1 MEIIVQDFFEKG
13 IESIQYLI
21 KHEKSADN
29 LYALYTELETLE
41 SQAGK
46 SLKMEMEILLGEKY
60 IKKFNLIPKEAM
72 ALQLINLIVGIEA
85 VHTIYWHDASCFAV
99 RPKNGKVDGLV
110 IYGYRFPDLKYL
122 DLFPNL
128 TGLTISDA
136 GVKKMNNLNTLRNLE
151 YLNLSYNEIR
161 EIKGLESLTK
171 LETLEVNDNP
181 IRRIEGIAHL
191 KHLTDVNFEDTLIS
205 EEDYYDFYY
214 QFIPFLLKEVD
225 SFWFTKKYEK
235 AIESCERVIE
245 LDSEQPKAYYYLGLI
260 NFELNKIE
268 ESITYYKKA
277 IKLDKTLKKAWYHL
291 GISYF
296 NLKNNFLA
304 MNVFKHALNSKSK
317 EIKDE
322 YIWIYLAEIYSRK
335 KLDKEALRTGF
346 KAIEINPQYWNAYT
360 HTGYYYFKLE
370 KYKEAIKIFNKAI
383 KLNPNDFFSRN
394 YIGLSLKELEK
405 FEESRIVFEKI
416 LKMNPKNSTARINL
430 GLLCMRFNQPL
441 EAIKHFKKGANNKNL
456 DDIDCY
462 LLAYNLYQLK
472 EHNLAFNLINRGL
485 NRNPNNISLYD
496 LKEELVKKI
505 NKRKKTQFIS

>member
-1 MEIIVQDFFEKG
+1 V
-13 IESIQYLI
+13 
-21 KHEKSADN
+21 
-29 LYALYTELETLE
+29 
-41 SQAGK
+41 
-46 SLKMEMEILLGEKY
+46 
-60 IKKFNLIPKEAM
+60 
-72 ALQLINLIVGIEA
+72 V
-85 VHTIYWHDASCFAV
+85 
-99 RPKNGKVDGLV
+99 
-110 IYGYRFPDLKYL
+110 
-122 DLFPNL
+122 
-128 TGLTISDA
+128 
-136 GVKKMNNLNTLRNLE
+136 
-151 YLNLSYNEIR
+151 
-161 EIKGLESLTK
+161 
-171 LETLEVNDNP
+171 
-181 IRRIEGIAHL
+181 
-191 KHLTDVNFEDTLIS
+191 
-205 EEDYYDFYY
+205 
-214 QFIPFLLKEVD
+214 

-245 LDSEQPKAYYYLGLI
+245 LDSEQPEAYYYLGLV
-260 NFELNKIE
+260 NYELNKIE

-304 MNVFKHALNSKSK
+304 INAFKHALNSKSK

-394 YIGLSLKELEK
+394 YIGLSLKKLEK

-416 LKMNPKNSTARINL
+416 LKMNPKNSTARISL

-496 LKEELVKKI
+496 LKEELVKKKI